1 MNWNLFAS
9 TFGLIFL
16 AELPDKTAFATLML
30 AGEGRLPA
38 LFFGAATAFLIHVLA
53 AVWIGE
59 MFGQLPVTWIRIGTA
74 ILFLAFA
81 AMTLRR
87 ARSPDSKESDSMEKP
102 KTFSFAA
109 AFAKTFLVIFI
120 AEAGDL
126 TQLATA
132 SLTAKYHDK
141 ISILAGSVT
150 ALWSV
155 TLIALL
161 LGKKL
166 QGSINPKKFNSI
178 ASAVLGLTGIYFLIE
193 AWFSI

>member
-30 AGEGRLPA
+30 AGEGKLPA
-38 LFFGAATAFLIHVLA
+38 LFIGAAFAFLIHVVLA
-53 AVWIGE
+53 VTVGEYLGLLPSGWIK
-59 MFGQLPVTWIRIGTA
+59 FGSG
-74 ILFLAFA
+74 ILFLIFA
-81 AMTLRR
+81 VMSLK
-87 ARSPDSKESDSMEKP
+87 RSLSSENTDSPSQEKALNL
-102 KTFSFAA
+102 SFFQ
-109 AFAKTFLVIFI
+109 AFAKTFVVIFI

-132 SLTAKYHDK
+132 SLTAKYHDR

-166 QGSINPKKFNSI
+166 QGSINPKKFSSI
-178 ASAVLGLTGIYFLIE
+178 ASAILGLTGIYFLIE
-193 AWFSI
+193 AWFST

>member
-9 TFGLIFL
+9 TFSLIFL

-30 AGEGRLPA
+30 AGEGKLPA
-38 LFFGAATAFLIHVLA
+38 LFIGAAFAFLIHVVLA
-53 AVWIGE
+53 VTVGEYLGLLPSGWIK
-59 MFGQLPVTWIRIGTA
+59 FGSG
-74 ILFLAFA
+74 ILFLIFA
-81 AMTLRR
+81 TMSLKR
-87 ARSPDSKESDSMEKP
+87 ARSSENTGSPSQEKALNLG
-102 KTFSFAA
+102 FFQ
-109 AFAKTFLVIFI
+109 AFAKTFVVIFI

-155 TLIALL
+155 TFIALL

-166 QGSINPKKFNSI
+166 QGSLSPKKINVLVSI
-178 ASAVLGLTGIYFLIE
+178 VLGVTGIYFLAE
-193 AWFSI
+193 ALL